1 MLPHT
6 AFDDHHIFGLGYRK
20 PIPDS
25 PMVTNFTSWEPAST
39 GRDLTADEAWRQ
51 RHSPGIENEIKAIK
65 KRYRIAITVLN
76 NPMSWNLRER
86 FDRFQESGMAA
97 FEDMAFE
104 NFLQL
109 SPDQKIDLVCQEARS
124 TEFAHCG
131 FMRHQRKCNE
141 CRYQRGEL
149 SNRSRP
155 MGSLKTPV
163 VRGRILRC
171 ESQAD
176 RYLPGLARCLGIKNQ
191 FLDQPSFA
199 ISPADID
206 DHVEYLTTYMIRC
219 SACSTWKESHEFQPG
234 EDWSPMYLLE
244 TSLHH
249 TDMMAEEPGAQE
261 TTHHEFQQWAHTPKD
276 PKMYDDLRC
285 NNCFVQVYSRQE
297 LYKLYMPLLE
307 YHIER
312 QKLRLVDGVY
322 VKVRGLTN
330 WCPTKWIHEVTNIT
344 KGFDNIRYCRYSP
357 EFKSMGILSCYKASI
372 KFLNRTKN
380 AGKKHNCRNWHGLEG
395 QVDGLQKDYDHRLV
409 QMEWIKGIIPRVKE
423 PDIVEKMIEW
433 ALSDTTRLLYF

>member
-1 MLPHT
+1 MASNNFASISNLAPELLIRIFQLLDPASLISLSQTNVHLRWVIQPTKLDFCERLLFFESKKQGGETVPVYDSRTNKIQPECSNKAKWKSMLWACSDCLHMLPHT

-65 KRYRIAITVLN
+65 KRYRIAITYVKKHG
-76 NPMSWNLRER
+76 P
-86 FDRFQESGMAA
+86 
-97 FEDMAFE
+97 
-104 NFLQL
+104 
-109 SPDQKIDLVCQEARS
+109 
-124 TEFAHCG
+124 
-131 FMRHQRKCNE
+131 
-141 CRYQRGEL
+141 
-149 SNRSRP
+149 
-155 MGSLKTPV
+155 
-163 VRGRILRC
+163 
-171 ESQAD
+171 
-176 RYLPGLARCLGIKNQ
+176 LG
-191 FLDQPSFA
+191 QPSFA

-206 DHVEYLTTYMIRC
+206 DHVEYLTAYMIRC
-219 SACSTWKESHEFQPG
+219 SACSTWKKSHEFQPG

-249 TDMMAEEPGAQE
+249 TDMMAEEPGPQE

-297 LYKLYMPLLE
+297 LYKFYMPLLE